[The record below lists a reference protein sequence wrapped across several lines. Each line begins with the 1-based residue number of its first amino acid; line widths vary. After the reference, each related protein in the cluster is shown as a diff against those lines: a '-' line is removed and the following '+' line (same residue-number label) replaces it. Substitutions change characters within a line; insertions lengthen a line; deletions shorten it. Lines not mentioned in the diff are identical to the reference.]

1 LPWKRCYD
9 LGPKQN
15 WGHEVS
21 GVALRRF
28 DLTRVGRLLQR
39 ESRDRNGALDIMNIG
54 ANGALP
60 FEVDNGD
67 PAEEIA
73 RLESRLD
80 ELADAM
86 ARCRKIRLISQIA
99 IAASGI
105 WLLAAAVGV
114 IGFDPMGLMAAIAG
128 VIGGTVMYG
137 SNTTTSRQVDAAI
150 EKAEAMR
157 AALIEA
163 QDS

>member
-1 LPWKRCYD
+1 MDSELAAFAAPRNAAAYD
-9 LGPKQN
+9 SRFKIAKLG
-15 WGHEVS
+15 V
-21 GVALRRF
+21 
-28 DLTRVGRLLQR
+28 
-39 ESRDRNGALDIMNIG
+39 MNIG

-60 FEVDNGD
+60 FEADDDD
-67 PAEEIA
+67 PADEIA

-86 ARCRKIRLISQIA
+86 ARCRKIRLISQIS
-99 IAASGI
+99 IAAGGV
-105 WLLAAAVGV
+105 WLLGAAIGV

-157 AALIEA
+157 AALIA
-163 QDS
+163 ARDA

>member
-1 LPWKRCYD
+1 MIWARSKTGATCERHP
-9 LGPKQN
+9 
-15 WGHEVS
+15 
-21 GVALRRF
+21 LRRF
-28 DLTRVGRLLQR
+28 DPATVGRPQQC
-39 ESRDRNGALDIMNIG
+39 ESRDGKGALGIMNIG

-60 FEVDNGD
+60 VEADDGD
-67 PAEEIA
+67 PADQIA

-99 IAASGI
+99 IVAGGI
-105 WLLAAAVGV
+105 WLLAAAIGI

-163 QDS
+163 RDS

>member
-1 LPWKRCYD
+1 
-9 LGPKQN
+9 
-15 WGHEVS
+15 
-21 GVALRRF
+21 
-28 DLTRVGRLLQR
+28 
-39 ESRDRNGALDIMNIG
+39 MNIG
-54 ANGALP
+54 ANGALQ
-60 FEVDNGD
+60 FEANDGD
-67 PAEEIA
+67 PADEIA
-73 RLESRLD
+73 RLEARLD

-99 IAASGI
+99 IAAGGI
-105 WLLAAAVGV
+105 WLLAAAIGV

-128 VIGGTVMYG
+128 VIGGIVMYG

-163 QDS
+163 RDS

>member
-1 LPWKRCYD
+1 
-9 LGPKQN
+9 
-15 WGHEVS
+15 
-21 GVALRRF
+21 
-28 DLTRVGRLLQR
+28 
-39 ESRDRNGALDIMNIG
+39 MNIG

-60 FEVDNGD
+60 LETDEGD
-67 PAEEIA
+67 PADEIA

-99 IAASGI
+99 MAAGGT
-105 WLLAAAVGV
+105 WLLAMAIGV
-114 IGFDPMGLMAAIAG
+114 IGFDPVGLMAAISG

-150 EKAEAMR
+150 KDAEAMR
-157 AALIEA
+157 EALIGSRE
-163 QDS
+163 S

>member
-1 LPWKRCYD
+1 MVELRVLPWKRCYD

-15 WGHEVS
+15 WGHGVS

-28 DLTRVGRLLQR
+28 DPATVGRPQQC

-54 ANGALP
+54 ANEALP
-60 FEVDNGD
+60 FE
-67 PAEEIA
+67 
-73 RLESRLD
+73 
-80 ELADAM
+80 AD
-86 ARCRKIRLISQIA
+86 
-99 IAASGI
+99 GI
-105 WLLAAAVGV
+105 WLLAAAIGV

-137 SNTTTSRQVDAAI
+137 SNTTTSQQVDAAI

-163 QDS
+163 QES